1 MEIKPVAKIVSPFK
15 EKFGVPRQ
23 SGRVQTLSKI
33 VFEPYCRDKSAIK
46 GIEDFSHLWLIFE
59 FDKVEY
65 DKFTPTVRPPRL
77 GGNAK
82 KGVFATR
89 SPFRPNRLGLSVVK
103 LIGIED
109 GALLVSGADLVDGTP
124 IYDIKP
130 YIPSADCIENAKG
143 GFSDEFKN
151 YKINVKIETDDFYSL
166 PKKAQEDIVAA
177 VAEDPRPAYHDDER
191 TYGMI
196 YDSFNISFTVC
207 GDMANINSVKKI

>member
-77 GGNAK
+77 GGNVK
-82 KGVFATR
+82 MGVFATR

-109 GALLVSGADLVDGTP
+109 GALLVSGADLWTER
-124 IYDIKP
+124 P
-130 YIPSADCIENAKG
+130 YTI
-143 GFSDEFKN
+143 
-151 YKINVKIETDDFYSL
+151 
-166 PKKAQEDIVAA
+166 
-177 VAEDPRPAYHDDER
+177 
-191 TYGMI
+191 
-196 YDSFNISFTVC
+196 
-207 GDMANINSVKKI
+207 